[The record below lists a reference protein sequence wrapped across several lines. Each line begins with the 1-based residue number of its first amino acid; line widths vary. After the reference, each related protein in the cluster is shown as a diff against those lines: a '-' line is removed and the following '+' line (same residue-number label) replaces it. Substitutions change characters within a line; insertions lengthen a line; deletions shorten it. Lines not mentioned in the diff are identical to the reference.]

1 MTAKEIAQ
9 LIESPERCTAEDFT
23 EIVKLADKYP
33 YAQTFPILLLQHL
46 GKTKSMEFEDQ
57 LNKHAFKISDRT
69 QLYFLINEGKDQ
81 VSGVKELASKEPELT
96 LVPEE
101 VEVEETIIEKV
112 ELSVPDEIEIISKEV
127 FTRDEVDIDPQEDM
141 KDIAFVQVEEMTFDP
156 VTIDFDEK
164 DIEALDLDVVVA
176 TDIDSD
182 EYETQAAQEEAVV
195 EEEIEEIIEEVIPEI
210 VENAEEFETEVNEKL
225 VEIEE
230 DQETEELEK
239 ELVSET
245 IDSPT
250 HQHEVEET
258 SKHEEH
264 AENTPVDETEKEI
277 VEEFIEVEDTVEVI
291 TFKPMEAFDPTADIL
306 SPKIET
312 QEEDILP
319 SSFEEESKPISL
331 DIQEEDDAEMDE
343 VTSHAIAAGYQISNE
358 EEKIE
363 IEVLAEEIV
372 QDFEEKL
379 AEEKRSFSDWLKV
392 SATTNSAEYQVKQQR
407 SVEIVDRFIKDDP
420 KIKRISKADEPE
432 KKAAEFFKVSTI
444 AKESLNEEVMPV
456 SETLAKIYM
465 DQGNFGKAID
475 AYNQLLLL
483 NPEKKSFFANQ
494 IKKLKKRIKT

>member
-1 MTAKEIAQ
+1 MTAKEVAQ
-9 LIESPERCTAEDFT
+9 LIESPERCTAENFT
-23 EIVKLADKYP
+23 EIVKFADKYP

-81 VSGVKELASKEPELT
+81 VSEVRELASEEPETTVIEEAIEESELT

-101 VEVEETIIEKV
+101 VEIEEVEFNA
-112 ELSVPDEIEIISKEV
+112 SDEIEIISKEV

-164 DIEALDLDVVVA
+164 DIEALNLDVVI
-176 TDIDSD
+176 TTEIDSNKD
-182 EYETQAAQEEAVV
+182 EVQAVQEE
-195 EEEIEEIIEEVIPEI
+195 IEEVIPEI
-210 VENAEEFETEVNEKL
+210 VDDTKEFELEVNEEL
-225 VEIEE
+225 IE
-230 DQETEELEK
+230 TKELEK
-239 ELVSET
+239 ELIPET
-245 IDSPT
+245 IYSPT
-250 HQHEVEET
+250 HQHEIDET
-258 SKHEEH
+258 SKYDEH
-264 AENTPVDETEKEI
+264 SENVP
-277 VEEFIEVEDTVEVI
+277 VEEIEEVIEAEDTVEVI
-291 TFKPMEAFDPTADIL
+291 EFKPMEAFDPTADIL
-306 SPKIET
+306 SPEIET
-312 QEEDILP
+312 QEEEVLP
-319 SSFEEESKPISL
+319 STFEEESKPISL
-331 DIQEEDDAEMDE
+331 DIQIEDDAEMDE
-343 VTSHAIAAGYQISNE
+343 VTSHAIAAGYQISE
-358 EEKIE
+358 EEVTE
-363 IEVLAEEIV
+363 IEVQAEEIV
-372 QDFEEKL
+372 QDFEKKL

-392 SATTNSAEYQVKQQR
+392 SATTNSPEYQVKQQR
-407 SVEIVDRFIKDDP
+407 TVEIVDRFIKDDP